1 MYKSRTKVRTFILHS
16 AKKYTV
22 FDNRVEVKVMSRTQ
36 DKTFNCE
43 KELTLSVIG
52 GKWKMLILWHLGKE
66 GTKRF
71 GELKALM
78 PGITQR
84 MLVNQLRE
92 LEDDLIVHREVYP
105 VVPPKVEYSLTKQGE
120 SLMPILDSMY
130 EWGKNYME
138 VVGSEPIS

>member
-1 MYKSRTKVRTFILHS
+1 
-16 AKKYTV
+16 
-22 FDNRVEVKVMSRTQ
+22 MSRMEN
-36 DKTFNCE
+36 KTFNCE
-43 KELTLSVIG
+43 KELTLNIIG
-52 GKWKMLILWHLGKE
+52 GKWKMLILWFLGKE

-92 LEDDLIVHREVYP
+92 LEEDHIVHREVYP

-120 SLMPILDSMY
+120 SLMPILEAMY
-130 EWGKNYME
+130 ECGKNYIE
-138 VVGSEPIS
+138 TNFSKDDK

>member
-1 MYKSRTKVRTFILHS
+1 
-16 AKKYTV
+16 
-22 FDNRVEVKVMSRTQ
+22 MSRMQ
-36 DKTFNCE
+36 EKMFNCE

-92 LEDDLIVHREVYP
+92 LEEDLIVKRVVYP
-105 VVPPKVEYSLTKQGE
+105 VVPPKVEYSLTEQGR
-120 SLMPILDSMY
+120 SLMPILDAMY
-130 EWGKNYME
+130 NWGKDYME
-138 VVGSEPIS
+138 TVGLNPLVR

>member
-1 MYKSRTKVRTFILHS
+1 
-16 AKKYTV
+16 
-22 FDNRVEVKVMSRTQ
+22 MSRMEN
-36 DKTFNCE
+36 KTFNCE
-43 KELTLSVIG
+43 KELTLNIIG
-52 GKWKMLILWHLGKE
+52 GKWKMLILRFLGKE

-92 LEDDLIVHREVYP
+92 LEEDHIVHREVYP

-120 SLMPILDSMY
+120 SLMPILEAMY
-130 EWGKNYME
+130 EWGKNYIE
-138 VVGSEPIS
+138 TNFSKDDK

>member
-1 MYKSRTKVRTFILHS
+1 MLNLGEK
-16 AKKYTV
+16 
-22 FDNRVEVKVMSRTQ
+22 M
-36 DKTFNCE
+36 FNCE
-43 KELTLSVIG
+43 KELTLSIIG
-52 GKWKMLILWHLGKE
+52 GKWKMLVLWHLGKE

-92 LEDDLIVHREVYP
+92 LEDHLIVHREVYP
-105 VVPPKVEYSLTKQGE
+105 VVPPKVEYSLTEQGR

-130 EWGKNYME
+130 EWGKIYIENNLEDKTEMIRPLSSK
-138 VVGSEPIS
+138 G

>member
-1 MYKSRTKVRTFILHS
+1 MPNLGEK
-16 AKKYTV
+16 
-22 FDNRVEVKVMSRTQ
+22 M
-36 DKTFNCE
+36 FNCE
-43 KELTLSVIG
+43 KELTLSIIG
-52 GKWKMLILWHLGKE
+52 GKWKMLVLWHLGKE

-92 LEDDLIVHREVYP
+92 LEDHLIVHREVYP
-105 VVPPKVEYSLTKQGE
+105 VVPPKVEYSLTEQGR

-130 EWGKNYME
+130 EWGKIYIENNLEDKTEMIRPLSNK
-138 VVGSEPIS
+138 G